1 MWSVNQKGKLCSI
14 DFVIWKRN
22 ITDLD
27 NVISYMESYEVRNP
41 GVYLVARLN
50 INRTNLAANSNS
62 LLL

>member
-27 NVISYMESYEVRNP
+27 NVISYMESYEARNP